1 VLFREGLTEREGD
14 FRFLPRL
21 PPVFSTVV
29 VVVGVKFEVNVEGED
44 ERAFNP
50 FASVVIKKRRQRDF
64 STENKSKFKFI
75 ENFL

>member
-1 VLFREGLTEREGD
+1 MLFREGLTEREGD

-29 VVVGVKFEVNVEGED
+29 VAVDVQFEENVEGED

-50 FASVVIKKRRQRDF
+50 FASTVIGKRRQRYF
-64 STENKSKFKFI
+64 STKNQIKFKFI
-75 ENFL
+75 ENVL